1 MLDKDCNV
9 PYYMYDMVKASVRQ
23 LQDTPG
29 KYLHDCRQSPVE
41 ITSHGKTVAFIVDPQ
56 HLPKNMVMTN
66 SNRLQMA
73 NYKSTSL
80 SLDDGTVL
88 NISVTKGED

>member
-1 MLDKDCNV
+1 
-9 PYYMYDMVKASVRQ
+9 MVKASVRQ

-56 HLPKNMVMTN
+56 HLSSSMRATN
-66 SNRLQMA
+66 LNQSQTA
-73 NYKSTSL
+73 NYSSTSF
-80 SLDDGTVL
+80 SLNDGTVL
-88 NISVTKGED
+88 NISVTKGEAQNEEPHKHS